1 MLVEAVDLRK
11 TYRRGTEEVHALDGL
26 SLSIAEGEFLAI
38 LGPSGSGKSTFLN
51 LLGLLDEPTAG
62 RLALAGRPVEALRPP
77 ERQILRREL
86 IGFVFQQFL
95 LVPAMTALQ
104 NVMLPLYFAGRRD
117 AAGRARAMLER
128 VGLGGRLDHLPAQ
141 LSGGEIQRVAVAR
154 ALVGEPRLLLAD
166 EPTGNLD
173 TRTAEEV
180 TALLREINQAGTTVV
195 VVTHNLD
202 LAKNLPRT
210 ITMRDGRMISD
221 VKGEAGV
228 A

>member
-95 LVPAMTALQ
+95 LVPTMTALQ